1 MVQLTLP
8 KNSQVTEG
16 KVWDKPTGANH
27 LHEFRIYRWNP
38 DDGRNPRVDTYF
50 IDKDDCGP
58 MVLDGLIYIKDKIDP
73 TLTFRRSCREG
84 ICGSCSMN
92 IEGTNTLA
100 CLCPI
105 SAADTKTHIYPLP
118 HMYVLKDLG
127 ARRHSASQ
135 GLSPHASARLASPPP
150 AFLPNAFSLSLSAH
164 TR

>member
-1 MVQLTLP
+1 MAQFNLP
-8 KNSQVTEG
+8 KNSQITQG
-16 KVWDKPTGANH
+16 KSWPAPPGARN
-27 LHEFRIYRWNP
+27 LQTFKIYRWNP
-38 DDGRNPRVDTYF
+38 DDGANPRIDTYQV
-50 IDKDDCGP
+50 DREDCGP
-58 MVLDGLIYIKDKIDP
+58 MVLDALLWIKNKVDS
-73 TLTFRRSCREG
+73 TLVFRRSCREG